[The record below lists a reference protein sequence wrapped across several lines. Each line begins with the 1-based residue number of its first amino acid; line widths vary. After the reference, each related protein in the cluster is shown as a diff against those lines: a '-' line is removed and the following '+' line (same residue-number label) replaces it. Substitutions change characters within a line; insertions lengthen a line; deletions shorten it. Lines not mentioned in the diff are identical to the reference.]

1 MYVPSDFSPSEQ
13 TEILDFLK
21 DNPFGTLISNS
32 HNLEPIATHLPLL
45 LKSESEEMLFEGH
58 IARNNKHADLLRSG
72 RTALTIFQGPH
83 AYISSSVYGHQ
94 NVPTW
99 NYQSVHVYGTISL
112 MKDEELIKHLH
123 EMVDHHESGREHR
136 LDYSS
141 LPEEMLNA
149 YRKEILGFRITPYR
163 VEAAFKLSQNRN
175 KADFENIITDL
186 DTDKKNRSIIE
197 AMNRSRKKD

>member
-13 TEILDFLK
+13 TEILNFLK

-32 HNLEPIATHLPLL
+32 DNVEPIATHLPLL

-136 LDYSS
+136 LDYAS

-175 KADFENIITDL
+175 KTDFENIITDL